1 MLKNIFHISLLIFSL
16 IIIIP
21 VIYGDWYLTRNFLLI
36 LMVGSGFMMIKED
49 DYKFPVYLHSLF
61 YAVPFIV
68 SLWVSN
74 IWMDRFG
81 WLTIL
86 FVLVGDIFYISYLR
100 FRHTN
105 NEPLTR
111 PHTTY
116 RKPAPKR
123 HLHKNMQVPFRYA
136 QHHEQHSKN
145 RIRQSLHHRPIRRTP
160 NPSPPARRVLSDL
173 HRPRAYRAHHG
184 TTPTRS
190 RPQSPPTWRH
200 ADSVETRPTR
210 P

>member
-100 FRHTN
+100 FRYTN
-105 NEPLTR
+105 SEHLTR
-111 PHTTY
+111 P
-116 RKPAPKR
+116 
-123 HLHKNMQVPFRYA
+123 
-136 QHHEQHSKN
+136 
-145 RIRQSLHHRPIRRTP
+145 
-160 NPSPPARRVLSDL
+160 
-173 HRPRAYRAHHG
+173 
-184 TTPTRS
+184 
-190 RPQSPPTWRH
+190 
-200 ADSVETRPTR
+200 
-210 P
+210 